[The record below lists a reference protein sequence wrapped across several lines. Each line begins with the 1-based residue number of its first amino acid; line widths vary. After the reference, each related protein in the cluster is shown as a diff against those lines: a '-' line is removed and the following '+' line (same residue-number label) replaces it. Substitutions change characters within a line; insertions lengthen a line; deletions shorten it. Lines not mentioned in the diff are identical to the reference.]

1 MAFDEGMGNTI
12 NRLHETIRSQ
22 TNATN
27 RQSNIMIG
35 LTISLFVLA
44 IIQTILLIFQICPS
58 FFLRFP
64 NLF

>member
-12 NRLHETIRSQ
+12 NRLHETIKLLHETIRSQ

-35 LTISLFVLA
+35 LTISLLC
-44 IIQTILLIFQICPS
+44 LLS
-58 FFLRFP
+58 FK
-64 NLF
+64 LFC